1 MQFDPSTMK
10 VKICSNCH
18 GIGKALVP
26 DLKGSY
32 EEITCENC
40 EGTGR
45 VVEVSDITKLS
56 LPAMLEQEGYFE
68 KGVHHPYVCPNCKGL
83 GSPEFGYDGKCGE
96 CEGTG
101 RMVKKVIKTI
111 YQLSDMDGQIPMF
124 DENDAEEEEEDEK
137 DDA

>member
-18 GIGKALVP
+18 GIGKALVS
-26 DLKGSY
+26 DLKGGT

-68 KGVHHPYVCPNCKGL
+68 KGVHRPYVCPYCKGL

-96 CEGTG
+96 CDGTG

-124 DENDAEEEEEDEK
+124 DENDAEEDREDEEED
-137 DDA
+137 A